1 MKIVN
6 VVLAIGTAIIL
17 GALIVLGI
25 AAFYPAPTAPTYP
38 NNPIGIPVVPCPSG
52 DTQCLKQNQ
61 QIEAQQSAQ
70 QDQFNQEETV
80 YEAAMGVYNR
90 NLFIIGNVIG
100 IIVFVAGFLL
110 VLYAALAGQGVPIGI
125 MLAGLWSI
133 MYGYGRGWGSIDD
146 QLKFFVGLV
155 VAVIVIGG
163 SMWLMQRHA
172 QRTV

>member
-6 VVLAIGTAIIL
+6 IVLAIGTAIIL
-17 GALIVLGI
+17 GALVVLGI
-25 AAFYPAPTAPTYP
+25 AAFYPAPVAPTYP
-38 NNPIGIPVVPCPSG
+38 NTPIAAPVPLCPSG
-52 DTQCLKQNQ
+52 DSQCLKQNQ
-61 QIEAQQSAQ
+61 QIADQQAAQQN
-70 QDQFNQEETV
+70 QFNQAETA
-80 YEAAMGVYNR
+80 YEAAMSVYDR
-90 NLFIIGNVIG
+90 NVFIAANIIG
-100 IIVFVAGFLL
+100 IIIFIIGFLL

-133 MYGYGRGWGSIDD
+133 VYGYGRGWGSIDD

-172 QRTV
+172 RRSA